1 MLDKPAHE
9 FTDSTLTVRGLELRL
24 LDSGPDGDPSART
37 FVLVHGLGVSS
48 LYYRE
53 LADDL
58 APHGR
63 VIAVDLPGF
72 GRTDKPERALRMS
85 HFASVVQEAVEQL
98 GLGDAVLIGHS
109 MGAQVVVET
118 LAQKPG
124 IASSAVL
131 IGPVVNDEERP
142 LPLLV
147 WRFLQS
153 VLAET
158 PASVAPSLLAWL
170 RCGPR
175 MLLDT
180 VPPMVDFHLEQR
192 IADVDVPVVLLAGAK
207 DRLSPQSWLDRLAR
221 AAGGE
226 AHVDVVP
233 EASHQVM
240 VTHPERVT
248 AAILDIAARDDG

>member
-1 MLDKPAHE
+1 MSASPE
-9 FTDSTLTVRGLELRL
+9 FTDRAVTVRGLELRV

-53 LADDL
+53 LADHL

-85 HFASVVQEAVEQL
+85 HFAMVMEDTLADL

-109 MGAQVVVET
+109 MGTQVVVET
-118 LAQKPG
+118 LARRPG
-124 IASSAVL
+124 IAGSAVL
-131 IGPVVNDEERP
+131 IGPVVNERERRV
-142 LPLLV
+142 PLLV

-153 VLAET
+153 VFAET
-158 PASVAPSLLAWL
+158 PASVAPSILAWL

-180 VPPMVDFHLEQR
+180 VPPMVDYRLEDR
-192 IADVDVPVVLLAGAK
+192 LADVDVPVVLLAGAK
-207 DRLSPQSWLDRLAR
+207 DRLAPRAWLDRLAD

-226 AHVDVVP
+226 ARVEVVAD
-233 EASHQVM
+233 ASHQVM

-248 AAILDIAARDDG
+248 AAILDLAARDDG

>member
-1 MLDKPAHE
+1 MPDKPAHE
-9 FTDSTLTVRGLELRL
+9 FTDSTLTVRGLELRM
-24 LDSGPDGDPSART
+24 LDSGPDGDRSART

-53 LADDL
+53 LADEL

-72 GRTDKPERALRMS
+72 GNTDKPQRALRMS
-85 HFASVVQEAVEQL
+85 HFASVLQEAMEHL
-98 GLGDAVLIGHS
+98 GLGDVVLVGHS
-109 MGAQVVVET
+109 MGAQVVVEA
-118 LAQKPG
+118 LARKPG
-124 IASSAVL
+124 VAGSAVL
-131 IGPVVNDEERP
+131 IGPVVNDQERP
-142 LPLLV
+142 VPLLL

-153 VLAET
+153 VLSET

-175 MLLDT
+175 MLFDT
-180 VPPMVDFHLEQR
+180 VPPMVDYRLEER
-192 IADVDVPVVLLAGAK
+192 IAEVRVPVLLLAGSK
-207 DRLSPQSWLDRLAR
+207 DRLSPRSWLDRLAR

-226 AHVDVVP
+226 AHVEVVD

-240 VTHPERVT
+240 VTHPGRVT
-248 AAILDIAARDDG
+248 AAILAVAERDDG

>member
-1 MLDKPAHE
+1 MSDSPE
-9 FTDSTLTVRGLELRL
+9 FTDRAVTVRGLELRV

-53 LADDL
+53 LAEAL
-58 APHGR
+58 SPHGR

-72 GRTDKPERALRMS
+72 GRTDKPGRALRMS
-85 HFASVVQEAVEQL
+85 HFAMVVEDTLEDL

-109 MGAQVVVET
+109 MGTQVVVET
-118 LAQKPG
+118 LARRPG

-131 IGPVVNDEERP
+131 IGPVVNERERRV
-142 LPLLV
+142 PLLV

-158 PASVAPSLLAWL
+158 PASVAPSILAWL

-180 VPPMVDFHLEQR
+180 VPPMVDYRLEDR
-192 IADVDVPVVLLAGAK
+192 LAEVDVPVVLLAGAK
-207 DRLSPQSWLDRLAR
+207 DRLAPRTWLDRLAR
-221 AAGGE
+221 AAGGTALVE
-226 AHVDVVP
+226 VVAD
-233 EASHQVM
+233 ASHQVM

-248 AAILDIAARDDG
+248 AAILGLARRDDG

>member
-1 MLDKPAHE
+1 MTAPAPE
-9 FTDSTLTVRGLELRL
+9 FTDSTITVRGLELRI
-24 LDSGPDGDPSART
+24 LDSGPGNDPSART

-72 GRTDKPERALRMS
+72 GRTETPERSLRMS
-85 HFASVVQEAVEQL
+85 HFAAVLQEAVEAL

-109 MGAQVVVET
+109 MGTQVVVEA
-118 LAQKPG
+118 LVRRPG

-131 IGPVVNDEERP
+131 IGPVVNAAERRVP
-142 LPLLV
+142 LVV

-153 VLAET
+153 VFAET
-158 PASVAPSLLAWL
+158 PASVAPSILAWL

-175 MLLDT
+175 MLFDT
-180 VPPMVDFHLEQR
+180 IPPMVDYRLEDR
-192 IADVDVPVVLLAGAK
+192 IAEVEVPVVILAGAN
-207 DRLSPQSWLDRLAR
+207 DRLAPLAWLDRLGR
-221 AAGGE
+221 AAGGGARVE
-226 AHVDVVP
+226 VVSD
-233 EASHQVM
+233 ASHQVM

-248 AAILDIAARDDG
+248 ATILDLAARDDG